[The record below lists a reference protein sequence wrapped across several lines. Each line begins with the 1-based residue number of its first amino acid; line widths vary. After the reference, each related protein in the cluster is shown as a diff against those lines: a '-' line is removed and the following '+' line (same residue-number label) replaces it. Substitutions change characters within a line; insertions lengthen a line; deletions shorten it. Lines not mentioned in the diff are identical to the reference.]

1 MRPPPG
7 LLGRFEAVVVSAQQ
21 DGTLLPPAR
30 APPDGLRHPGCVD
43 IRRKT
48 FVAEATR
55 RLGFLVEEHGFAG
68 PEITQDCDYPLLL
81 RVIYHRGDLDV
92 IGTLL
97 LSYGGE
103 EYVTA
108 DLAHQSPARRTEL
121 PAGSAH
127 TGFQMRRALD
137 RHAQAL
143 RELFAGNSPISG

>member
-1 MRPPPG
+1 MG
-7 LLGRFEAVVVSAQQ
+7 
-21 DGTLLPPAR
+21 
-30 APPDGLRHPGCVD
+30 HPEYVD

-55 RLGFLVEEHGFAG
+55 RFEFLIQEHGFAG
-68 PEITQDCDYPLLL
+68 PEITQDGDYPLLI

-92 IGTLL
+92 IETLL

-108 DLAHQSPARRTEL
+108 DLVRQSPRGRTEL
-121 PAGSAH
+121 PAGTAH

-137 RHAQAL
+137 RHAEAL
-143 RELFAGNSPISG
+143 RELLSKQQPTSR

>member
-1 MRPPPG
+1 MACKTRSCEPG
-7 LLGRFEAVVVSAQQ
+7 
-21 DGTLLPPAR
+21 PALSGKSLTR
-30 APPDGLRHPGCVD
+30 DGLRHPGCVD

-68 PEITQDCDYPLLL
+68 PEITQDGDYPLLL

-92 IGTLL
+92 IETLL

-121 PAGSAH
+121 RAGSAH

-143 RELFAGNSPISG
+143 RELFAGSSPISG